1 MNETKHFFFEKINEI
16 NKTLARLVRK
26 KKKKKT
32 ATYSREKEGTYL
44 LTLEK

>member
-26 KKKKKT
+26 KKKKT